1 MSKNRQVRLTQSQIM
16 QTIDNKVESQLM
28 GNRNSLLILGPPGFG
43 KSALVETDYPEW
55 KEGRG
60 SRALGMDECTVGVFN
75 ICLANNDSCDFVIP
89 VPDLVKGELKMLSNG
104 EILGLSEAQSKYD
117 IVIVFLD
124 EATSASEDT
133 LVSIQPVIQS
143 WSLRG
148 KKKAGNTVY
157 IMAGNRPEDMSGAR
171 HLPASMMDRCTTLEL
186 APDTFRWLEWAK
198 AKGIDA
204 RLVGA
209 VAWANQ
215 NGENILYQQ
224 PKEKGEVIPSPRSYE
239 RLSDSLKMESAGY
252 GVMDD
257 EVVDVMGS
265 GDLGDE
271 TWIKIKGFFRMNS
284 ELPYISQIIDAPMA
298 APLPGSI
305 DPVNGPSGQYIVAT
319 GMAKW
324 IQNKKEKE
332 EHIETRIMDQFI
344 RYFRRMTPEIA
355 IHGVKLCVE
364 MDPGAFELSKEFGS
378 FRNEHNDVTLY
389 TGHSFSYMGAG
400 KK

>member
-1 MSKNRQVRLTQSQIM
+1 
-16 QTIDNKVESQLM
+16 
-28 GNRNSLLILGPPGFG
+28 
-43 KSALVETDYPEW
+43 
-55 KEGRG
+55 
-60 SRALGMDECTVGVFN
+60 
-75 ICLANNDSCDFVIP
+75 
-89 VPDLVKGELKMLSNG
+89 GELKMLSNG

-148 KKKAGNTVY
+148 KRKAGNTVY

-171 HLPASMMDRCTTLEL
+171 HLPAAMMDRCTTLEL
-186 APDTFRWLEWAK
+186 APDTDRWLEWAQ

-239 RLSDSLKMESAGY
+239 RLSDSLKMEGAGY
-252 GVMDD
+252 APMDD

-271 TWIKIKGFFRMNS
+271 TWIK
-284 ELPYISQIIDAPMA
+284 
-298 APLPGSI
+298 
-305 DPVNGPSGQYIVAT
+305 
-319 GMAKW
+319 
-324 IQNKKEKE
+324 
-332 EHIETRIMDQFI
+332 
-344 RYFRRMTPEIA
+344 
-355 IHGVKLCVE
+355 
-364 MDPGAFELSKEFGS
+364 
-378 FRNEHNDVTLY
+378 
-389 TGHSFSYMGAG
+389 
-400 KK
+400 